1 MNNELDLAAIRK
13 KLENEQGPQFW
24 RSLDQLADTEE
35 FQEFLHKEFPR
46 QAAPLEGAVDRR
58 GFLKFLGASLALAG
72 LTACARPVSPDQKIV
87 PYVRQP
93 EEVVPGRPL
102 FFASAISNA
111 GYAEG
116 VLVES
121 HQGRPTKVEGNPD
134 HPASLGATATLT
146 QATVLSLYDPDR
158 SRQITHQGSTS
169 DWEALGKAL
178 NAALSASGDGT
189 GVRLLTE
196 TVTSPTLAAQIRAFL
211 DAYPAARWVQYDP
224 LANRSFFEGTRLAF
238 GQPLM
243 PDYDFSQADTVVSLD
258 ADFVNDFPG
267 RLRYANQFSSRRR
280 IRNASDNLSRFY
292 AFESTP
298 SPTGSIA
305 DHRVPATPA
314 AIAALASIIA
324 ARSGVDVAEAAL
336 PAGISAELVDAVV
349 SDLLASRGRS
359 IVVAGPYQS
368 PEVQALAH
376 AINDALGNTGA
387 TVTYLEPAEAEAA
400 TAVAPLATLV
410 DEITAGE
417 VELLLMLGTNPVQ
430 TAPAG
435 IGFKAAIGRVPLSV
449 HLGMYFDETAVASTW
464 HVPQTHYLETWGDL
478 RAFDGT
484 ITISQPLMSV
494 LYGGK
499 SELEVMALLRGT
511 ADATAYGLVREY
523 WQNRVSG
530 SFDAFW
536 RDSVYRGVVADSRS
550 AAVAPALQALPAPQ
564 ATSAGLVVQ
573 FRPDP
578 SIGDGRW
585 ANNGW
590 LQEVPKPF
598 TKLVWD
604 NAAIVA
610 PATAEEFALQNGD
623 LVELT
628 VDGRSLEAPTWIL
641 PGQAPG
647 VITLNFGFGRSSAGR
662 IATGLGFNAADLR
675 SSEDTWT
682 AAASL
687 RKTGSRYQLVTTQT
701 HHSLDHT
708 EGGLGGDTG
717 AKRHI
722 IRAGTLAEF
731 RAEPETPLFVHPVPH
746 AESDLYPD
754 YEYNSYK
761 WGMVIDMNVCTGC
774 NACVVACQAEN
785 NVPIVGKD
793 QVAVGR
799 EMHWLRIDNY
809 YSGSVDNPQYYHQ
822 PMLCQ
827 HCEKAPCEPVCPV
840 GATVHDH
847 EGLNVMVYNR
857 CVGTRYC
864 SNNCPYKVRR
874 FNYLQYA
881 ELSTDASPE
890 SLAYNP
896 DVTVRSRG
904 VMEKCTFCTQ
914 RISKARIDANNEV
927 REIRDG
933 EVVTACQAACPMQ
946 AIVFG
951 DLNDPASAVSANRK
965 SPLNYT
971 PLEELNTFP
980 RNTYVARVKNVN
992 PQAVEGSVI

>member
-1 MNNELDLAAIRK
+1 MSQDLNLTEIRK
-13 KLENEQGPQFW
+13 RLENEQGPEFW
-24 RSLDQLADTEE
+24 RSLDELAGTEE

-72 LTACARPVSPDQKIV
+72 LTACARPVAADQKIV

-93 EEVVPGRPL
+93 EEVVPGKPL
-102 FFASAISNA
+102 FFASAISNG

-134 HPASLGATATLT
+134 HPASFGTTAAVT

-158 SRQITHQGSTS
+158 SKDIMHQGAVS
-169 DWEALGKAL
+169 DWAAFSSAMTSALE
-178 NAALSASGDGT
+178 ASGDGT

-211 DAYPAARWVQYDP
+211 AAWPEARWVQYDP
-224 LANRSFFEGTRLAF
+224 LANRSLYRGTSLAF

-243 PDYDFSQADTVVSLD
+243 PSYDFSQADTVVSLD
-258 ADFVNDFPG
+258 ADFLSDYPG
-267 RLRYANQFSSRRR
+267 RLRYANQFSGRRR
-280 IRNASDNLSRFY
+280 IRSASDDLSRFY

-298 SPTGSIA
+298 STTGSIA
-305 DHRVPATPA
+305 DHRIPLSPAGIAAVAT
-314 AIAALASIIA
+314 AIAA
-324 ARSGVDVAEAAL
+324 RVGVQVSEAPL
-336 PAGISAELVDAVV
+336 PAGVSSALLDAVAG
-349 SDLLASRGRS
+349 DLSASRGRS
-359 IVVAGPYQS
+359 IVIAGAYQS

-376 AINDALGNTGA
+376 AINDALGNGGT
-387 TVTYLEPAEAEAA
+387 TVTYLEPAEAEPAA
-400 TAVAPLATLV
+400 GDAPLAGLA
-410 DEITAGE
+410 DEINAGE
-417 VELLLMLGTNPVQ
+417 VQLLLALGTNPAYS
-430 TAPAG
+430 APAG
-435 IGFKAAIGRVPLSV
+435 LDFRTALAKVNVSM
-449 HLGMYFDETAVASTW
+449 HLGLYFDETAAASTW
-464 HVPQTHYLETWGDL
+464 HVPQAHYLETWADL

-484 ITISQPLMSV
+484 ITIAQPLMAPF
-494 LYGGK
+494 YGGR
-499 SELEVMALLRGT
+499 SELEVLALLQGN
-511 ADATAYGLVREY
+511 AEASGYELVRSY
-523 WQNRVSG
+523 WQNRVTG

-536 RDSVYRGVVADSRS
+536 RDSVYRGTVANSQS
-550 AAVAPALQALPAPQ
+550 AGATPVLQALTAPAGQ
-564 ATSAGLVVQ
+564 SAELVVQ

-578 SIGDGRW
+578 SVGDGRW

-590 LQEVPKPF
+590 LQEIPKPF

-604 NAAIVA
+604 NAALVA
-610 PATAEEFALQNGD
+610 PATAEQFALQNGD

-628 VDGRSLEAPTWIL
+628 VDGRSLEAPAWIL
-641 PGQAPG
+641 PGQAAG
-647 VITLNFGFGRSSAGR
+647 VITLHLGYGRTSSGR
-662 IATGLGFNAADLR
+662 IATGIGFNAAALR
-675 SSEDTWT
+675 SDEDTWWAPAT
-682 AAASL
+682 L
-687 RKTGSRYQLVTTQT
+687 RKTGGKYQLVTTQT
-701 HHSLDHT
+701 HHALEQT

-717 AKRHI
+717 ANRHI
-722 IRAGTLAEF
+722 IRTGTLAEF
-731 RAEPETPLFVHPVPH
+731 RAQPEEPQFVHPVPH
-746 AESDLYPD
+746 PASDLYPD

-904 VMEKCTFCTQ
+904 IMEKCTFCTQ
-914 RISKARIDANNEV
+914 RISKARIEANNEV

-951 DLNDPASAVSANRK
+951 DLNDPASAVNANRQ
-965 SPLNYT
+965 SPLNYAL
-971 PLEELNTFP
+971 LEELNTFP

-992 PQAVEGSVI
+992 PEAVEGGVA

>member
-1 MNNELDLAAIRK
+1 MNRDLDLTEIRR
-13 KLENEQGPQFW
+13 KLENEQGPEFW
-24 RSLDQLADTEE
+24 RSLDELADTEE

-87 PYVRQP
+87 PYVKQP
-93 EEVVPGRPL
+93 EEVIPGRPL

-116 VLVES
+116 ILVES

-134 HPASLGATATLT
+134 HPASFGATAMLT

-158 SRQITHQGSTS
+158 SKDITHQGAVS
-169 DWEALGKAL
+169 DWEAFSAAISSAL
-178 NAALSASGDGT
+178 NASGDGT
-189 GVRLLTE
+189 GVRILTE
-196 TVTSPTLAAQIRAFL
+196 TVTSPTFAAQLRAFL
-211 DAYPAARWVQYDP
+211 AAYPAARWVQYDS
-224 LANRSFFEGTRLAF
+224 LANRSVYEGTRLAF

-243 PDYDFSQADTVVSLD
+243 PSYDFSQADTVVSLD
-258 ADFVNDFPG
+258 ADFVNDYPG

-280 IRNASDNLSRFY
+280 IRNASDDLSRFY

-305 DHRVPATPA
+305 DHRVPLSPA
-314 AIAALASIIA
+314 GIAALATAIA
-324 ARSGVDVAEAAL
+324 ARVGVAVAEPPL
-336 PAGISAELVDAVV
+336 PAGISAELLDAVV
-349 SDLLASRGRS
+349 TDLTASAGRS
-359 IVVAGPYQS
+359 IVIAGAYQS

-376 AINDALGNTGA
+376 AINDALGNTGT
-387 TVTYLEPAEAEAA
+387 TVSWLEPAEAVA
-400 TAVAPLATLV
+400 TDGSAPLAGLV
-410 DEITAGE
+410 TDINAGE
-417 VELLLMLGTNPVQ
+417 VQLLLALGVNPVHS
-430 TAPAG
+430 APAG
-435 IGFKAAIGRVPLSV
+435 LDFQTVLAKVPLSV
-449 HLGMYFDETAVASTW
+449 HLGMYFDETAAASTW

-484 ITISQPLMSV
+484 TTIAQPLMTPF
-494 LYGGK
+494 YGGR
-499 SELEVMALLRGT
+499 SELEVLALLQGN
-511 ADATAYGLVREY
+511 AAASGYELVRSY
-523 WQNRVSG
+523 WQNRVTG

-536 RDSVYRGVVADSRS
+536 RDSVYRGVVADSQS
-550 AAVAPALQALPAPQ
+550 AAVTPVLQAVPVPAQQ
-564 ATSAGLVVQ
+564 AADLTVQ

-590 LQEVPKPF
+590 LQEIPKPF

-604 NAAIVA
+604 NAALLA
-610 PATAEEFALQNGD
+610 PATAEQYGLQNGD

-628 VDGRSLEAPTWIL
+628 VDGRTLDAPVWIL
-641 PGQAPG
+641 PGQAAG
-647 VITLNFGFGRSSAGR
+647 VITLNFGFGRTSSGR
-662 IATGLGFNAADLR
+662 IATGLGFNAAELR
-675 SSEDTWT
+675 SDEDTW
-682 AAASL
+682 AAPASL
-687 RKTGSRYQLVTTQT
+687 RKTGGRYQLVTTQT
-701 HHSLDHT
+701 HHALEQT
-708 EGGLGGDTG
+708 ERGLGGDTG
-717 AKRHI
+717 ANRHI
-722 IRAGTLAEF
+722 IRTGTLAEF
-731 RAEPETPLFVHPVPH
+731 RSEPDHPDFVNPVPH
-746 AESDLYPD
+746 PPSDLYPD
-754 YEYNSYK
+754 FEYSSYK

-785 NVPIVGKD
+785 NIPIVGKD

-809 YSGSVDNPQYYHQ
+809 YSGSVDNPQYFHQ

-881 ELSTDASPE
+881 ELSNNATEE

-904 VMEKCTFCTQ
+904 IMEKCTFCTQ

-951 DLNDPASAVSANRK
+951 DLNDPASAVSEHRK

-971 PLEELNTFP
+971 LLEELNTFP

-992 PQAVEGSVI
+992 PEAVEGGVA